1 MFVSNITKIATLPF
15 VVFNPFYQNQNMML
29 YLNIFIVHILCLWL
43 PDKLKYS
50 LQHCMLTP
58 TKTNFLSKCRI
69 KSSSELPTRL
79 FSFRNKRLY
88 HASLVLYNFLFFQ
101 SCNVCW
107 SEPKVSILLLCLLY
121 LKAILDNLNTL
132 APHLL

>member
-1 MFVSNITKIATLPF
+1 MGWVGLDNEIMSPLTRFNYFIVILQRRGH
-15 VVFNPFYQNQNMML
+15 FNPTLIHIILCHSIPMYFFGVKTHKIHFRLQCIIIWFL
-29 YLNIFIVHILCLWL
+29 CSIFIVHILCLWL

-88 HASLVLYNFLFFQ
+88 HAS
-101 SCNVCW
+101 
-107 SEPKVSILLLCLLY
+107 
-121 LKAILDNLNTL
+121 
-132 APHLL
+132 